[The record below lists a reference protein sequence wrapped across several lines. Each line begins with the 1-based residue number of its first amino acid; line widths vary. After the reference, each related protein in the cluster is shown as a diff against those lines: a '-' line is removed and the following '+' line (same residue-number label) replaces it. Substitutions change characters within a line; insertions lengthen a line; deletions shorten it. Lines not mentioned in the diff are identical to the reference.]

1 MPITVI
7 PIRHLPLVENGET
20 QGPTQ
25 NFAIPSG
32 SGLAAVSRGQADT
45 QRLQK
50 ETPKAQRGMFVKGVQ
65 SEKKILT
72 LLLSKNFI
80 QFDEI

>member
-7 PIRHLPLVENGET
+7 PICHLPLVENGET

-32 SGLAAVSRGQADT
+32 SGLAAVSRCQADT

-50 ETPKAQRGMFVKGVQ
+50 ETPKAQRGMFVSKR
-65 SEKKILT
+65 KKERYRHVT
-72 LLLSKNFI
+72 
-80 QFDEI
+80 